1 MGRDTA
7 TMSLG
12 IRGHC
17 IGASYA
23 YVLETD
29 IVRPWQ
35 LICVLILVTAMF
47 VLLFSFTALVF
58 TMCLVTVSDIG
69 IVIVYV
75 VTPFPLFDVHTG
87 YVKRV
92 EMSIWFKTC
101 KIYPFFR

>member
-7 TMSLG
+7 SMSLG

-35 LICVLILVTAMF
+35 LIHVLILVTAMF
-47 VLLFSFTALVF
+47 VLLFRLTALVF

-69 IVIVYV
+69 IVTV
-75 VTPFPLFDVHTG
+75 
-87 YVKRV
+87 
-92 EMSIWFKTC
+92 W
-101 KIYPFFR
+101 